1 MNHVVDLLDD
11 EKKETLLE
19 ESVLVEVPTK
29 DRDSRP
35 TKARRSWRYVVSSSS
50 KSLKKTGVK
59 EKLVV
64 KAPIVEKPL
73 AEDPVELKIPVNKNI
88 CVVPIAHID
97 PKPKIEKIVE
107 VPDKVWL
114 IPYEY
119 YREGD

>member
-1 MNHVVDLLDD
+1 MNHVIDLLDD

-19 ESVLVEVPTK
+19 ESVIVEVPTK
-29 DRDSRP
+29 DRDSR
-35 TKARRSWRYVVSSSS
+35 TSKTRISWRSIVSSSS

-73 AEDPVELKIPVNKNI
+73 VEEPIELKIPVNKNI

-107 VPDKVWL
+107 VPDKV
-114 IPYEY
+114 
-119 YREGD
+119 